1 MNILFMGT
9 PDFAATSLRALCE
22 AGYNVT
28 GVISQPDKPKN
39 RGMQMQATP
48 VKQCAQEF
56 GIDVY
61 QPESLKNGAIQD
73 YLDKTK
79 PDVIVVVAYGKSL
92 PPYVLDYHKY
102 GCINIHGSLLPKYRG
117 AAPIQWSILCGDKVT
132 GVTSMYMARGM
143 DTGDMILKKEVEIT
157 DDMDAGMLHD
167 VLAVAGAQLLKETLD
182 AIKDG
187 TAPRIPQNEEEATY
201 ASMLR
206 KEMGLVDWNKSAEEI
221 WCQIRGL
228 SPWPSAYSFA
238 DGKRFKI
245 LSASVCDKNGAPGQV
260 LENKN
265 SIIVATGKG
274 ALEIH
279 KLQFENKR
287 AMTAAE
293 YLVGN
298 SFDKVQ
304 VD

>member
-9 PDFAATSLRALCE
+9 PDFAATSLRGLCE
-22 AGYNVT
+22 GGYNVT

-61 QPESLKNGAIQD
+61 QPETLKDGAIQD
-73 YLDKTK
+73 YLDKIK
-79 PDVIVVVAYGKSL
+79 PDIIVVVAYGKLL
-92 PPYVLDYHKY
+92 PPYVLDYPKY

-117 AAPIQWSILCGDKVT
+117 AAPIQWSILSGDKVT

-157 DDMDAGMLHD
+157 DDMDAGALHD

-182 AIKDG
+182 AIKAG
-187 TAPRIPQNEEEATY
+187 TAPRIPQNDEEATY

-206 KEMGLVDWNKSAEEI
+206 KEMGLVDWNKSAEQI

-245 LSASVCDKNGAPGQV
+245 LSASVCDKNGTPGQV

-265 SIIVATGKG
+265 SIVIATGKG

-287 AMTAAE
+287 AMTASE

-298 SFDKVQ
+298 GFDKVQ

>member
-9 PDFAATSLRALCE
+9 PDFAATSLRGLCE
-22 AGYNVT
+22 GGYNVT

-61 QPESLKNGAIQD
+61 QPETLKDGAIQD
-73 YLDKTK
+73 YLDKIK
-79 PDVIVVVAYGKSL
+79 PDIIVVVAYGKLL
-92 PPYVLDYHKY
+92 PPYVLDYPKY

-117 AAPIQWSILCGDKVT
+117 AAPIQWSILSGDKVT

-157 DDMDAGMLHD
+157 DDMDAGALHD

-182 AIKDG
+182 VIKAG
-187 TAPRIPQNEEEATY
+187 TAPRIPQNDEEATY

-245 LSASVCDKNGAPGQV
+245 LSASVCDKNGTPGQV

-265 SIIVATGKG
+265 SIVIATGKG

-298 SFDKVQ
+298 GFDKVQ